1 MKPEEIQKALDDLF
15 PDAHCEL
22 EHRNNYEMA
31 VAVVLSAQTT
41 DASVNRVTPEL
52 FRQYPDAQAMA
63 KAEVDEVLEY
73 IKSVSYAL
81 SNGKLSEIEHC
92 IASLGLYRN
101 KAKSI
106 QGMAKGIA
114 EQFEG
119 RIPDNMKD
127 LVSLPGVGRK
137 CANVI
142 LSECYGIPSLAVDT
156 HVSRVSR
163 RLGLAKPEDS
173 LLQVEQKLKRKIPRD
188 RWIKTHHQMI
198 FFGRYLCHAR
208 NPECHRCPFE
218 GKCRIGKVK

>member
-1 MKPEEIQKALDDLF
+1 MKTEEVLNALDELF

-22 EHRNNYEMA
+22 EHRNHYEMA

-41 DASVNRVTPEL
+41 DASVNRVTPAL
-52 FRQYPDAQAMA
+52 FERYPDAASLA
-63 KAEVDEVLEY
+63 A
-73 IKSVSYAL
+73 
-81 SNGKLSEIEHC
+81 GKLRDIEAC

-101 KAKSI
+101 KARSI
-106 QGMAKGIA
+106 QGMAQGIM
-114 EQFEG
+114 ERFNGEV
-119 RIPDNMKD
+119 PDHMED
-127 LVSLPGVGRK
+127 LVTLPGVGRK

-142 LSECYGIPSLAVDT
+142 MSECYGVPALAVDT

-173 LLQVEQKLKRKIPRD
+173 LLQVEQKLKRKIPKD
-188 RWIKTHHQMI
+188 RWIKSHHQMI

-208 NPECHRCPFE
+208 NPECDRCPFQ